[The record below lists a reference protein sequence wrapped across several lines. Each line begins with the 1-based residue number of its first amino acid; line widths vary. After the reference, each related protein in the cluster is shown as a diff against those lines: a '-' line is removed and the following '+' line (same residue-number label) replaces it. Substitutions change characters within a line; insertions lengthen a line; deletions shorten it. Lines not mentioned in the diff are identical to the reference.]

1 MTMMTIAI
9 LRADVVLVRALR
21 ISIRDIHA
29 DNDCV
34 VVGDADCV
42 VVVVVD
48 NNGVS
53 RALR

>member
-9 LRADVVLVRALR
+9 LRADVGVLVRALR

-42 VVVVVD
+42 FVVVD